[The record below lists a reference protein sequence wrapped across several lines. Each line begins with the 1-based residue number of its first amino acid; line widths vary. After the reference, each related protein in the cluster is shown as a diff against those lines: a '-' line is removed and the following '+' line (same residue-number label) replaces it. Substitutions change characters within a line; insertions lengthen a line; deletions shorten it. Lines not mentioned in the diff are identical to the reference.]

1 MTTQKKNSAV
11 KAVSFMMLITLVGKV
26 LGLVRD
32 QLLAANY
39 GNGMAAE
46 AFTAA
51 ERSGTC
57 YGSGKSGLTLRP
69 YEFAWGSGN
78 QPASSAGAP
87 GRPPPSVQ
95 KGKVVRFAFRFA
107 AVRKE
112 MV

>member
-1 MTTQKKNSAV
+1 MRRPYFRLPPEAV
-11 KAVSFMMLITLVGKV
+11 GCGI
-26 LGLVRD
+26 LG
-32 QLLAANY
+32 
-39 GNGMAAE
+39 
-46 AFTAA
+46 TPAA